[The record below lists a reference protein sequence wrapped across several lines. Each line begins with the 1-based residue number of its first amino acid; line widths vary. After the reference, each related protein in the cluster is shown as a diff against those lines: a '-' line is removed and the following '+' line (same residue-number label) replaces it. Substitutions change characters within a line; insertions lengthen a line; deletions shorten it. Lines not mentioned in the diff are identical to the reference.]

1 MSQPANIVPD
11 AIRQELLQVTA
22 VHFNVAQ
29 EFIMITE
36 DKTYR
41 CLREW
46 KDSIETRNT
55 WIAPVS
61 LLVPLVLTFVTAD
74 FKDAFGIAKNTW
86 QAVFMIGIVLAS
98 LWTISEIVKLVKQ
111 RGSPTVEELI
121 QDLKKGAVV
130 QHTAVEGV
138 ASSTR
143 LQDANNSPSAH
154 T

>member
-1 MSQPANIVPD
+1 MTEQSNIVPD

-46 KDSIETRNT
+46 KDNIESKNA
-55 WIAPVS
+55 WIAPIS
-61 LLVPLVLTFVTAD
+61 LLVPLVLAFITAD
-74 FKDAFGIAKNTW
+74 FKDAFGIPKSTW
-86 QAVFMIGIVLAS
+86 QAVFLIGILLAL
-98 LWTISEIVKLVKQ
+98 LWNIKEVAAYRK
-111 RGSPTVEELI
+111 RRNNPTVEELI

-130 QHTAVEGV
+130 QHTEVQGLRTSSHQ
-138 ASSTR
+138 AS
-143 LQDANNSPSAH
+143 NSSSPH

>member
-1 MSQPANIVPD
+1 MPPPANIVPD
-11 AIRQELLQVTA
+11 AIKQELLQITA

-46 KDSIETRNT
+46 KDNIETRNA

-61 LLVPLVLTFVTAD
+61 LLIPLILTFVTAD
-74 FKDAFGIAKNTW
+74 FKDSLGISKNTW
-86 QAVFMIGIVLAS
+86 QAVFLLGIILAAI
-98 LWTISEIVKLVKQ
+98 WAIKEISIVFS
-111 RGSPTVEELI
+111 RHGSPTLEELI
-121 QDLKKGAVV
+121 QDLKKGAIV

-138 ASSTR
+138 ASSTTI
-143 LQDANNSPSAH
+143 QDRSNSPSSHA
-154 T
+154 

>member
-1 MSQPANIVPD
+1 MTPPANIVPD
-11 AIRQELLQVTA
+11 AIKQELLQVTA

-46 KDSIETRNT
+46 KDHIETRNA

-74 FKDAFGIAKNTW
+74 FKDAFGLSKNTW
-86 QAVFMIGIVLAS
+86 QAVFIIGILLAGIWAIREIAK
-98 LWTISEIVKLVKQ
+98 LISR

-130 QHTAVEGV
+130 QHTAVEGIT
-138 ASSTR
+138 SSVVQNR
-143 LQDANNSPSAH
+143 SKSPSVKA
-154 T
+154 